1 MLNRRMLSIALL
13 VLGLGA
19 ADARAD
25 QTIVFMR
32 HGEKPSGGYGQMTCQ
47 GLGRALA
54 LPTVLAGKYGKPT
67 YIYAPN
73 PAVKITDSA
82 GSFYYVRPI
91 ATIEPTAIRLGMPVN
106 TRYGYNDIASL
117 QAALITSTKANTTAF
132 VAWEHLMAQK
142 LVQNI
147 MNSYGG
153 SVTVPGMG
161 IGRLRQPLRRAR
173 QLRRHRHQ
181 RVVPPRRRGTERP
194 VDHLPELGV
203 SG

>member
-13 VLGLGA
+13 VLGLVA

-32 HGEKPSGGYGQMTCQ
+32 HGEKPSGGYGQITCQ
-47 GLGRALA
+47 GLNRALA

-73 PAVKITDSA
+73 PAVKISDSA

-153 SVTVPGMG
+153 SVTVPAWASGDYDSLYVVHVNYVG
-161 IGRLRQPLRRAR
+161 TAINASFHHDFEGLNGQPTTC
-173 QLRRHRHQ
+173 
-181 RVVPPRRRGTERP
+181 P
-194 VDHLPELGV
+194 
-203 SG
+203 S